1 MDSEKLKEI
10 RNNIAVLP
18 VLRERAEK
26 LRTRIREAER
36 EIETLLEKYRKECL
50 DVEQLKNNS
59 FSAFLLK
66 IVGKYQESLKRG
78 AGNISCKIEYDR
90 TCQQA
95 EEFKKELHELE
106 LRIIELKG
114 QERIYE
120 TEIKSVSKCC

>member
-18 VLRERAEK
+18 VLRERLRNCVPVSVKPNVRLKPYWRSIEK
-26 LRTRIREAER
+26 SALMLSSLKT
-36 EIETLLEKYRKECL
+36 TLSR
-50 DVEQLKNNS
+50 
-59 FSAFLLK
+59 FLLK

-95 EEFKKELHELE
+95 EEFK
-106 LRIIELKG
+106 RA
-114 QERIYE
+114 
-120 TEIKSVSKCC
+120 S